1 QQRGR
6 PEAVPEGRLR
16 PDRPSQ
22 GVLYRHPRGRPG
34 HDLPGVPPGPPAVA
48 CAVRS
53 VMLKS
58 PAHGRWSPAAA
69 RGGMPTQP
77 REVGPMVHIHE
88 DLKRTLAERHEEYR
102 KLLAEHASCETR
114 LQELQSKAA
123 LDDTE
128 RVETVNI
135 KKQKLQLKDR
145 MERIVREHLE
155 REAGAGVRH

>member
-1 QQRGR
+1 
-6 PEAVPEGRLR
+6 
-16 PDRPSQ
+16 
-22 GVLYRHPRGRPG
+22 
-34 HDLPGVPPGPPAVA
+34 
-48 CAVRS
+48 
-53 VMLKS
+53 
-58 PAHGRWSPAAA
+58 
-69 RGGMPTQP
+69 
-77 REVGPMVHIHE
+77 MVHIHE